1 MRIIINIYERY
12 NVKKKTYTFW
22 KTIKLRLV
30 ELEMKQEDLAK
41 LVGTTPQY
49 VSHIMYGERSGEKYR
64 EKICQVLDL

>member
-1 MRIIINIYERY
+1 MSKR
-12 NVKKKTYTFW
+12 KLTPFGKQ
-22 KTIKLRLV
+22 IKLRLV